1 MSKSIEK
8 QLNELRKLMALAIQV
23 ELSTIP
29 PYATAAYTISQAGQY
44 DQIMPLEVNAEPL
57 EVIRQVMVEEMLHL
71 ALAANILNAIGGEVN
86 LPETARGLTYPRH
99 LLPQGHGPVLH
110 LRKFTKDQVHSFREV
125 ERAPPNFERVK
136 GGNCLNAETIGGF
149 YHCVKERLI
158 KLCAE
163 ANEAGVEI
171 FTGDPALQ
179 VGPEH
184 YWGAGGELMKVHCAD
199 TALTA
204 IDLIVE
210 EGEGGGQ
217 GDQAGDGDPIPGT
230 DEMDIAH
237 FFKFNEILLSRY
249 YQADDR
255 LGSPPTGK
263 DLVVDWDA
271 VFPMKDDPT
280 PDAFADLPEVHAKM
294 MAFNET
300 YTQLVDHLQQAFSGR
315 PDELRR
321 LGPVMMDLRYRA
333 QALVRIPVDRS
344 GATAGPSWTY
354 LG

>member
-1 MSKSIEK
+1 MNKNIQD
-8 QLNELRKLMALAIQV
+8 QLDTLRNLMALAMQV

-29 PYATAAYTISQAGQY
+29 PYATAAYTIGQAGQY
-44 DQIMPLEVNAEPL
+44 DKIMPLEVNAEPL

-71 ALAANILNAIGGEVN
+71 ALAANILNAIGGQVN
-86 LPETARGLTYPRH
+86 LPENARTLTYPRH

-110 LRKFTKDQVHSFREV
+110 IRKFSKDQIRAFREV
-125 ERAPPNFERVK
+125 ERAPENFERVK
-136 GGNCLNAETIGGF
+136 DGNCLNAETIGGF

-163 ANEAGVEI
+163 ASEAGVDI

-184 YWGAGGELMKVHCAD
+184 YWGAGGELMKVHCTK
-199 TALTA
+199 TALEA
-204 IDLIVE
+204 IELIVE

-217 GDQAGDGDPIPGT
+217 GDRAGDGDPIPGT
-230 DEMDIAH
+230 DEEDIAH

-249 YQADDR
+249 YHADDK
-255 LGSPPTGK
+255 LGEPPSGK
-263 DLVVDWDA
+263 DMVVNWSA
-271 VFPMKDDPT
+271 VFPMKDDPA
-280 PDAFADLPEVHAKM
+280 PDAYAGIADVHAKM
-294 MAFNET
+294 VGFNET
-300 YTQLVDHLQQAFSGR
+300 YTRLVDQLQAAFTGH
-315 PDELRR
+315 PDQLRQ

-333 QALVRIPVDRS
+333 QALVRMPIDKD